1 MKKSIKW
8 IALAVVLVVLL
19 AGAYALY
26 NKYSEDFKGDNLSQA
41 TQTTKPTQASQE
53 QGQQTALA
61 PDFTVYDEKGN
72 EVKLSDYRGK
82 PVVLNF
88 WATWCYYCK
97 EEMPDFNKA
106 YKEYPEVQFLMINA
120 TDGVQETKKKAMD
133 YVAAEGFDFPVFY
146 DTETDAVNSYY
157 ISSFPS
163 TFFIDANGELV
174 TYANGML
181 DYETLVKGIG
191 YITE

>member
-8 IALAVVLVVLL
+8 IALVVALVLVIS
-19 AGAYALY
+19 GAYVLY
-26 NKYSEDFKGDNLSQA
+26 NKYSDDYYTGDKLANTTKTTQA
-41 TQTTKPTQASQE
+41 DNEYGNTQTS
-53 QGQQTALA
+53 LA

-72 EVKLSDYRGK
+72 EVKLSDYRGQ

-106 YKEYPEVQFLMINA
+106 YKEYPDVQFLMINA
-120 TDGVQETKKKAMD
+120 TDGVQETKQKAMQ
-133 YVAAEGFDFPVFY
+133 YVADEGYDFPVFY
-146 DTETDAVNSYY
+146 DTELDAVNSYY
-157 ISSFPS
+157 ISSFPT
-163 TFFIDANGELV
+163 TFFIDENGELV

-181 DYETLVKGIG
+181 EYDMLVTGIEM
-191 YITE
+191 ITE

>member
-19 AGAYALY
+19 VGAYALY
-26 NKYSEDFKGDNLSQA
+26 NKYSEEFKGDNLSQA
-41 TQTTKPTQASQE
+41 TQTTKPEQASQE
-53 QGQQTALA
+53 QGQKTDLA
-61 PDFTVYDEKGN
+61 PNFTVYDEKGN

-106 YKEYPEVQFLMINA
+106 YKEYPDVQFLMINA

-133 YVAAEGFDFPVFY
+133 YVEAEGFDFPVLY
-146 DTETDAVNSYY
+146 DTETNAVRAYY

-181 DYETLVKGIG
+181 DYETLTEGIG

>member
-8 IALAVVLVVLL
+8 IALVVALVLVIS
-19 AGAYALY
+19 GAYVLY
-26 NKYSEDFKGDNLSQA
+26 NKYSEDYTGDKLAKTTKTTQA
-41 TQTTKPTQASQE
+41 DNEYGNTQTS
-53 QGQQTALA
+53 LA

-72 EVKLSDYRGK
+72 EVKLSDYRGQ

-106 YKEYPEVQFLMINA
+106 YKEYPDVQFLMINA
-120 TDGVQETKKKAMD
+120 TDGVQETKQKAMQ
-133 YVAAEGFDFPVFY
+133 YVVDEGYDFPVFY
-146 DTETDAVNSYY
+146 DTELDAVNSYY
-157 ISSFPS
+157 ISSFPT
-163 TFFIDANGELV
+163 TFFIDENGELV

-181 DYETLVKGIG
+181 EYDMLVTGIEML
-191 YITE
+191 TE

>member
-19 AGAYALY
+19 VGAYALY
-26 NKYSEDFKGDNLSQA
+26 NKYSEEFKGDNLSQA
-41 TQTTKPTQASQE
+41 TQTTKPEQASQE
-53 QGQQTALA
+53 QGQKTDLA

-97 EEMPDFNKA
+97 EEMQPSA
-106 YKEYPEVQFLMINA
+106 L
-120 TDGVQETKKKAMD
+120 
-133 YVAAEGFDFPVFY
+133 YVILKTASRE
-146 DTETDAVNSYY
+146 
-157 ISSFPS
+157 
-163 TFFIDANGELV
+163 FFISNRFLKHWG
-174 TYANGML
+174 
-181 DYETLVKGIG
+181 
-191 YITE
+191 

>member
-8 IALAVVLVVLL
+8 IVLAVVLVLVIS
-19 AGAYALY
+19 GAYVLY
-26 NKYSEDFKGDNLSQA
+26 DKYSRDYSGNKLAEA
-41 TQTTKPTQASQE
+41 TKTTQANNADDNV
-53 QGQQTALA
+53 QTSLA

-82 PVVLNF
+82 PVVINF

-106 YKEYPEVQFLMINA
+106 YKEYPDVQFLMINA
-120 TDGVQETKKKAMD
+120 TDGVQETKKMAMQ
-133 YVAAEGFDFPVFY
+133 YVTDEGYEFPVFY
-146 DTETDAVNSYY
+146 DTELDAVNTYY
-157 ISSFPS
+157 ISSFPT
-163 TFFIDANGELV
+163 TFFIDENGELV

-181 DYETLVKGIG
+181 DYETLVEGIG